1 MMHSELL
8 LYLRCLFIASRSN
21 KIVDVN
27 CIQWACT

>member
-8 LYLRCLFIASRSN
+8 LYLRCLFISSRSN
-21 KIVDVN
+21 QIVDVN